1 MAGNLLS
8 IGKSGLF
15 AAQTA
20 LATTGHNIA
29 NANVAGYSR
38 QTVTQSAGLAQDLGY
53 GFVGSGTQVADI
65 KRYSDSFL
73 NAQVRSAQAASSAF
87 EGFQGEIAQI
97 DNMLADSTS
106 GLSPT
111 LQDFFS
117 GVQNLAAGGGSAP
130 SRQAV
135 LSSADSLA
143 TRFQSLNGRMEEIR
157 EGVNAKITSNI
168 TLINSYAGQIADLNH
183 RIVGASGSGGGNM
196 SQLPNDLLDQRDQLV
211 LELNKHVKATVIK
224 TETNSY
230 TVSIGSGQPLVVGAK
245 AFELAATRSPTDLGR
260 VEVGYATASK
270 VNILSAAALSG
281 GELGGLLDFRA
292 KSLDP
297 AQNSLGRIAIGFAAT
312 FNAQHQLGRDSDNV
326 AGTGFFKQAEA
337 SVKKDVTGTVPSSS
351 ALTATI
357 VDAGALSTSDYK
369 VSYDGSAYSVLRLS
383 DQKPFAISAGVPT
396 TIDGV
401 EFTLSGT
408 AIRGDNFLV
417 KPTINGAADFKVLL
431 THGSKI
437 AARAP
442 IATGMALDN
451 TGTAKVSPGSVTKD
465 FATSGMSLPVTLQYD
480 SPAGGT
486 VSGFPPAQSVEVTL
500 NGDVTP
506 YAAGATVPYVAGAT
520 YSFGGVNVVLSGQPD
535 NKDKFTITDNSSGAG
550 DTRNAALL
558 GDLQTTKVFGKSAT
572 YQSAYSELVSFVGN
586 KTREVQVN
594 GAASMTLL
602 AQASAS
608 QQAVAGVNLDEEAA
622 NLVRY
627 QQAYQAAGK
636 VMQIASTLFDTL
648 LSLGR

>member
-20 LATTGHNIA
+20 LSTTGHNIA

-38 QTVTQSAGLAQDLGY
+38 QGVTQSAGLAQNLGY

-73 NAQVRSAQAASSAF
+73 NTQVRSAQAAASAF
-87 EGFQGEIAQI
+87 DGFQGEIAQI
-97 DNMLADSTS
+97 DNMLADASS
-106 GLSPT
+106 GLSPM
-111 LQDFFS
+111 LQDFFA
-117 GVQNLAAGGGSAP
+117 GVQNLAASGGSVPA
-130 SRQAV
+130 RQAL

-143 TRFQSLNGRMEEIR
+143 SRFQGLNTRMEEIR

-168 TLINSYAGQIADLNH
+168 TLINSYADQIADLNQ
-183 RIVGASGSGGGNM
+183 RIVGASGGGGSTIGM
-196 SQLPNDLLDQRDQLV
+196 PNDLLDQRDQLV
-211 LELNKHVKATVIK
+211 LELNKHVKATVTK

-245 AFELAATRSPTDLGR
+245 AFELAATRSPTDLSR

-292 KSLDP
+292 NSLDR
-297 AQNSLGRIAIGFAAT
+297 AQNALGRIAIGFAAS

-326 AGTGFFKQAEA
+326 AGTAFFQQAQPQ
-337 SVKKDVTGTVPSSS
+337 VTKDATGAVPSSS

-383 DQKPFAISAGVPT
+383 DQKPFAITPGVPT

-417 KPTINGAADFKVLL
+417 KPTINGATDFKVLL
-431 THGSKI
+431 TDGSKI

-442 IATGMALDN
+442 IATEMPLTN
-451 TGTAKVSPGSVTKD
+451 TGTGKVSPGSVTKD
-465 FATSGMSLPVTLQYD
+465 FASSGMTLPVTLQYN
-480 SPAGGT
+480 SAAGGT
-486 VSGFPPAQSVEVTL
+486 VSGFPATQSVAVTL
-500 NGDVTP
+500 NGNVTP
-506 YAAGATVPYVAGAT
+506 YAAGATVPFVAGAT
-520 YSFGGVNVVLSGQPD
+520 YSFGGVNVVLSGQP
-535 NKDKFTITDNSSGAG
+535 NNTDKFTVTTNSSGAG

-558 GDLQTTKVFGKSAT
+558 GELQTTKVFGGSAT

-586 KTREVQVN
+586 KTREMQVN
-594 GAASMTLL
+594 GAASATLL
-602 AQASAS
+602 AQATSS

-627 QQAYQAAGK
+627 QQAYQASGK